1 MQLCA
6 CGFCRKCDAMRK
18 SGLCCLAVLGA
29 CISVMFVETANN
41 TTIVAMECEW
51 ESVSIELSNGTT
63 FNDIEQPVPKFQGHA
78 NIRR

>member
-1 MQLCA
+1 MLVVFAVNAMLCVSPA
-6 CGFCRKCDAMRK
+6 F
-18 SGLCCLAVLGA
+18 AVLRCWVHG
-29 CISVMFVETANN
+29 ISVMFVETAKN